1 MIKLCPEVRVCW
13 FGSSPRFGDEVMEIG
28 VATLG
33 QKCGIGEECGI
44 WGEVVCGGWKL
55 VDSLHNSTPL
65 TIPRQR
71 GPTHLD

>member
-28 VATLG
+28 VARPG

-44 WGEVVCGGWKL
+44 WGDGSVWWMEIGGF
-55 VDSLHNSTPL
+55 PA
-65 TIPRQR
+65 
-71 GPTHLD
+71 